1 MDETSSS
8 EKAVLKDTGKGGKN
22 MGALKFHVRIGE
34 GGKIEV
40 PELKKLKGK
49 RAEVII
55 LPLDGEDEIEDLLM
69 ASASSLDFWD
79 NPVDDETWNEA

>member
-8 EKAVLKDTGKGGKN
+8 EKAVLKDNGGGGKN
-22 MGALKFHVRIGE
+22 MGALKFHVRIGK

-55 LPLDGEDEIEDLLM
+55 LPLEGEDEIEDLLM
-69 ASASSLDFWD
+69 ASESGLDFWD